1 MEVFLCY
8 IRKEQDLIR
17 GSGSTSLIFGVAKC
31 VNKFWVAVVFCG
43 SGGLVEVIEGVK
55 ITESGWARRLILGFM
70 GRVVSTL
77 VI

>member
-31 VNKFWVAVVFCG
+31 VNKFWVAVVFF
-43 SGGLVEVIEGVK
+43 EGW
-55 ITESGWARRLILGFM
+55 GFGRGDRRCKNH
-70 GRVVSTL
+70 
-77 VI
+77 